1 MRHASRTAPSV
12 SNVQQPLYVG
22 LLHSEGETP
31 WRESRIRSVV
41 PSGPRSH
48 LSARKWSCKSRT
60 CTFWAVLFEVSDD
73 ADEGLD
79 S

>member
-31 WRESRIRSVV
+31 WREFRIRRVV
-41 PSGPRSH
+41 PSAHVVLAAILVLESGR
-48 LSARKWSCKSRT
+48 ASRALVHFGQ
-60 CTFWAVLFEVSDD
+60 CYSK
-73 ADEGLD
+73 
-79 S
+79 